1 MLATYNPWL
10 VSLSLLVA
18 VAVSFT
24 ALKLAGRVAE
34 AGRSGARAWL
44 IGGAASMGIGIW
56 SMHFIGMLAYQAPI
70 PLHYNVLMTLLS
82 LLIAVLTSG
91 FALGIASRRDST
103 LARLAASSILMGAG
117 ICAMH
122 YTGMAAIQVT
132 PAIHYNPRWIALS
145 MLIAVTAS
153 FVALWLF
160 FALRTVQRRSL
171 RLIEVSAALVMGAAI
186 AGMHYTG
193 MRAAEFSSQARV
205 FGGAAFNSD
214 WLGLTIGLGAFA
226 LLAITLITL
235 VYDAHLESR
244 SRQDALRLEKLNQEL
259 QHGKNLLTLATQAAG
274 IACWEFDLSHGRMLW
289 TENEIASLK
298 ASNLDVRTHIDVL
311 LAWIH
316 PADAA
321 QARATIRRAA
331 RQRRE
336 ICALRLRIESPH
348 GRIHLQS
355 HARVLRDA
363 RGRIARLLGV
373 SWDVT
378 EQVRQEERRVMLQL
392 QLQEA
397 SRQAGMAE
405 VATGVLHSVG
415 NVLNSLGV
423 SAALLTTHLRDSR
436 VGNVKRVATLLGEH
450 SLALGDFF
458 SRDRRGQELPVYLHQ
473 LGERLLDEHRELYCE
488 ARALSTHVEHIDTI
502 IAAQQAYARRG
513 GVLERVEVT
522 ELIEHAIVLY
532 FPSAADITVRKEY
545 QPVGEV
551 IIDRHKVLQILAN
564 LLSNARQA
572 LRCAERARVL
582 TVRVRRVPEQAVQI
596 EIEDTGSGIR
606 PEAMARLFEFGFTTK
621 QDGHGF
627 GLHSSAILATEMGGE
642 LRAESAGAD
651 RGACFT
657 LRLPMTDAAAQTQ
670 RLSA

>member
-56 SMHFIGMLAYQAPI
+56 SMHFIGMLAYQAPF

-132 PAIHYNPRWIALS
+132 PAIHYNARWIALS

-214 WLGLTIGLGAFA
+214 WLGLTIGLSAFA

-235 VYDAHLESR
+235 V
-244 SRQDALRLEKLNQEL
+244 
-259 QHGKNLLTLATQAAG
+259 
-274 IACWEFDLSHGRMLW
+274 
-289 TENEIASLK
+289 
-298 ASNLDVRTHIDVL
+298 
-311 LAWIH
+311 
-316 PADAA
+316 
-321 QARATIRRAA
+321 
-331 RQRRE
+331 
-336 ICALRLRIESPH
+336 
-348 GRIHLQS
+348 
-355 HARVLRDA
+355 
-363 RGRIARLLGV
+363 
-373 SWDVT
+373 
-378 EQVRQEERRVMLQL
+378 
-392 QLQEA
+392 
-397 SRQAGMAE
+397 
-405 VATGVLHSVG
+405 
-415 NVLNSLGV
+415 
-423 SAALLTTHLRDSR
+423 
-436 VGNVKRVATLLGEH
+436 
-450 SLALGDFF
+450 
-458 SRDRRGQELPVYLHQ
+458 
-473 LGERLLDEHRELYCE
+473 
-488 ARALSTHVEHIDTI
+488 
-502 IAAQQAYARRG
+502 
-513 GVLERVEVT
+513 
-522 ELIEHAIVLY
+522 
-532 FPSAADITVRKEY
+532 
-545 QPVGEV
+545 
-551 IIDRHKVLQILAN
+551 
-564 LLSNARQA
+564 
-572 LRCAERARVL
+572 
-582 TVRVRRVPEQAVQI
+582 
-596 EIEDTGSGIR
+596 
-606 PEAMARLFEFGFTTK
+606 
-621 QDGHGF
+621 
-627 GLHSSAILATEMGGE
+627 
-642 LRAESAGAD
+642 
-651 RGACFT
+651 
-657 LRLPMTDAAAQTQ
+657 
-670 RLSA
+670 

>member
-103 LARLAASSILMGAG
+103 LARLGASSVLMGAG

-160 FALRTVQRRSL
+160 FALRRFKRRSL

-193 MRAAEFSSQARV
+193 MRAAEFSARARV

-274 IACWEFDLSHGRMLW
+274 IACWEFDLAHGRLLW

-316 PADAA
+316 PEDAA
-321 QARATIRRAA
+321 QARATIRHAA
-331 RQRRE
+331 RHRRE
-336 ICALRLRIESPH
+336 TCALRLRIESPQ
-348 GRIHLQS
+348 GRIHLES

-436 VGNVKRVATLLGEH
+436 VGNVKRVATLLAEH
-450 SLALGDFF
+450 SETLGEFL
-458 SRDRRGQELPVYLHQ
+458 SRDRRGQELPGYLHQ
-473 LGERLLDEHRELYCE
+473 LGEHLLDENRALYGE
-488 ARALSTHVEHIDTI
+488 ARALSTHVEHIDKI

-513 GVLERVEVT
+513 GVLERVPVT
-522 ELIEHAIVLY
+522 ELIEHALVLH
-532 FPSAADITVRKEY
+532 FPAAADITVRRDY
-545 QPVGEV
+545 QPVGEMTL
-551 IIDRHKVLQILAN
+551 DRHKVLQILAN

-572 LRCAERARVL
+572 LRGAERARVL
-582 TVRVRRVPEQAVQI
+582 TVRVRRVPGEAVQI

-642 LRAESAGAD
+642 LRAASAGAD

-657 LRLPMTDAAAQTQ
+657 LRLPMTDAAAETQ

>member
-24 ALKLAGRVAE
+24 SLKLAGRVAE

-91 FALGIASRRDST
+91 FALGIASGSQST
-103 LARLAASSILMGAG
+103 LPRLAASSLVMGAG

-122 YTGMAAIQVT
+122 YTGMAAIQMK
-132 PAIHYNPRWIALS
+132 PAIRYNMLWIVTS

-160 FALRTVQRRSL
+160 FALRRFKRQSL
-171 RLIEVSAALVMGAAI
+171 RRIEVSAAIVMGAAI

-193 MRAAEFSSQARV
+193 MRAAEFPAQAQV
-205 FGGAAFNSD
+205 LGGAAFNSD
-214 WLGLTIGLGAFA
+214 RLGLTIGLGAFA

-274 IACWEFDLSHGRMLW
+274 IACWEFDLSNGRLLW

-311 LAWIH
+311 LARIH
-316 PADAA
+316 PEDAA
-321 QARATIRRAA
+321 QARATLRQAA
-331 RQRRE
+331 RARRE
-336 ICALRLRIESPH
+336 TCALRLRIECPH
-348 GRIHLQS
+348 GRIHLES

-423 SAALLTTHLRDSR
+423 SVALLSRHLRESR

-450 SLALGDFF
+450 SPALGDFLTH
-458 SRDRRGQELPVYLHQ
+458 DRRGRELPAYLQQ
-473 LGERLLDEHRELYCE
+473 LGERLLDENRDLYAE
-488 ARALSTHVEHIDTI
+488 VRALCTHVEHIEKI

-522 ELIEHAIVLY
+522 ELIEHAIVLH
-532 FPSAADITVRKEY
+532 FPAAEDISVRKEY
-545 QPVGEV
+545 QPIGAL

-572 LRCAERARVL
+572 MRTGGREKVL
-582 TVRVRRVPEQAVQI
+582 TVRVRRAQAECFQI
-596 EIEDTGSGIR
+596 EIEDTGSGIS
-606 PEAMARLFEFGFTTK
+606 PEAMQRLFEFGFTTK

-642 LRAESAGAD
+642 LRAESGGVGC
-651 RGACFT
+651 GACFR
-657 LRLPMTDAAAQTQ
+657 LRLPITGAAAEPQ